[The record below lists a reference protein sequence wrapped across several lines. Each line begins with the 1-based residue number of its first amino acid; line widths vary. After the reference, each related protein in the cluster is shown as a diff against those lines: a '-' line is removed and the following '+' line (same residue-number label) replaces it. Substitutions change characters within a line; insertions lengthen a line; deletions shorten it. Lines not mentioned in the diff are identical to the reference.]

1 MSLNTLQEAHQ
12 NYQAARQQVL
22 DRQESWQNEV
32 KAFIRQSLEALKMQN
47 QLDGEIKEE
56 NKITNI
62 EAIYLD
68 LGQTKTEIQVKNGA
82 ERKTLKRSEG
92 SLMYSQLYNGK
103 ISVWIRYPKIQKLM
117 KRKAPKVL
125 DVYEPLELTAEQIEA
140 HVKIFYEELTLW
152 INQQTAAQRPIGF

>member
-1 MSLNTLQEAHQ
+1 MSDHTLKEAHQ
-12 NYQAARQQVL
+12 HYQVAKQQVL
-22 DRQESWQNEV
+22 DRQASWQQEV
-32 KAFIRQSLEALKMQN
+32 KPFIRQTLQALKTQN

-68 LGQTKTEIQVKNGA
+68 LGQTGTEIQVKDGK
-82 ERKTLKRSEG
+82 EKKSLKRSEG

-117 KRKAPKVL
+117 KRKEPKILEVC
-125 DVYEPLELTAEQIEA
+125 EPLDLQAEHIEK
-140 HVKIFYEELTLW
+140 HLSVFYEELTSW
-152 INQQTAAQRPIGF
+152 INQQTAEHRPIGF